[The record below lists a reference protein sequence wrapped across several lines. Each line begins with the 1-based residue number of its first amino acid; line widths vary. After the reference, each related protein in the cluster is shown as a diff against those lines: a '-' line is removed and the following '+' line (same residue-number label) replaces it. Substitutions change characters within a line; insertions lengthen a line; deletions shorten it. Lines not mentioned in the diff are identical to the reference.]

1 MRPARGGLLQRSQA
15 LVRDGRERFLTG
27 RARELVALCELPSR
41 PLLQFDRST
50 LPRAVSFDS
59 TTRTRQDVR
68 DPAAIGWRIAEE
80 RHHELCELIKQQT
93 GAIGQRPRN

>member
-1 MRPARGGLLQRSQA
+1 
-15 LVRDGRERFLTG
+15 
-27 RARELVALCELPSR
+27 
-41 PLLQFDRST
+41 LQFDRST
-50 LPRAVSFDS
+50 LPREQFRYG

-80 RHHELCELIKQQT
+80 RHHELCELIKQQP